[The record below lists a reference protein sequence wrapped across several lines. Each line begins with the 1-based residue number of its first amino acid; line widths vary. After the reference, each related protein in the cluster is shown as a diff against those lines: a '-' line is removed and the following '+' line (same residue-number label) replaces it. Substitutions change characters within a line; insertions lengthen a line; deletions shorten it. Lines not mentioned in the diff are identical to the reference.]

1 MNSPEPRQAVAAR
14 CGNRADVHHAGLLL
28 QRKCACGS
36 TTASLTDECSD
47 CKTAKRL
54 QTRLAIGASHD
65 PLEHEADR
73 IADQVLAEPGPAAV
87 RRAQPQIQRAGA
99 PGAGSGSVAPAS
111 VERVLAGA
119 GRPLEPALAQ
129 DMEQRFGHDFSRV
142 RVHSGPSAD
151 ESVRAVDAHAYTV
164 GHDIVFGAGRFAPA
178 THAGR
183 HLLAHELTHVV
194 QQQGHMPAAV
204 QRAPAVATPAK
215 GVTIS
220 AIDMKSTDPNCEYEK
235 GEEAAANGPQGI
247 LPNDIER
254 AEFFGMEPADAVVV
268 ADFRPGDGELR
279 PSTEATLRKFWL
291 PQFDRKT
298 LGGFEIVGFNDCV
311 GWESSNKSLRQ
322 RRAQALSRL
331 LPGAATATASYDE
344 YLVPNTSQ
352 RTRALNRAVIIRP
365 KAKVAPP
372 PPAPKAH
379 ETTIKKEEPD
389 TKNCSPGQRDQLS
402 IAFPAAKLMAQ
413 RALAAVHSQDKGP
426 VITFLLERYFG
437 PDAMSHLPE
446 IHAGFAK
453 ILAGWKDW
461 DSRFDCEK
469 QAEEHCP
476 NKDAHL
482 ITLAYVMKQRNIFS
496 PNSAHGT
503 VHVCEEAFKSPG
515 DMQKLSVTLLHE
527 LSHRLDNTN
536 DEKYCFASDGW
547 CSSLGIKAAIDNA
560 DSYAQFAR
568 EIFNASM

>member
-1 MNSPEPRQAVAAR
+1 LGV
-14 CGNRADVHHAGLLL
+14 
-28 QRKCACGS
+28 
-36 TTASLTDECSD
+36 
-47 CKTAKRL
+47 
-54 QTRLAIGASHD
+54 GASHD
-65 PLEHEADR
+65 PLEQEADR
-73 IADQVLAEPGPAAV
+73 VADQVLSEPGPAAV
-87 RRAQPQIQRAGA
+87 GRAQPRIQRAGA
-99 PGAGSGSVAPAS
+99 PGAGGGGAAPAS

-119 GRPLEPALAQ
+119 GRPLDASLAQ
-129 DMEQRFGHDFSRV
+129 DMGQRFGHDFSRV

-151 ESVRAVDAHAYTV
+151 ESAQAVNAHAYTV
-164 GHDIVFGAGRFAPA
+164 GHDIVFAAGRFAPA
-178 THAGR
+178 TRAGR

-194 QQQGHMPAAV
+194 QQGHGPASV
-204 QRAPAVATPAK
+204 QRAPTGETPAK
-215 GVTIS
+215 GVTVGS
-220 AIDMKSTDPNCEYEK
+220 VDVKSTDPNCEYEK
-235 GEEAAANGPQGI
+235 GEEAAADAPQGI
-247 LPNDIER
+247 LPYDIER
-254 AEFFGMEPADAVVV
+254 AEFFGMVPADAMVV

-279 PSTEATLRKFWL
+279 PSTEGDLRKFWL
-291 PQFDRKT
+291 PQFDKKT

-352 RTRALNRAVIIRP
+352 RARALNRAVIVRP
-365 KAKVAPP
+365 KAKVAAP
-372 PPAPKAH
+372 PPAPKER
-379 ETTIKKEEPD
+379 ETTIKKEAPE
-389 TKNCSPGQRDQLS
+389 TKNCSDDQRDQLS

-413 RALAAVHSQDKGP
+413 RALAAVYSQDKGP

-437 PDAMSHLPE
+437 PDAMSQLPE

-453 ILAGWKDW
+453 MLAGWVDW

-476 NKDAHL
+476 NKDPHL
-482 ITLAYVMKQRNIFS
+482 VTLAYVMKRRHVFS
-496 PNSAHGT
+496 PASAYGT
-503 VHVCEEAFKSPG
+503 VHVCEEAFAHPD
-515 DMQKLSVTLLHE
+515 DMQKLAATLLHE
-527 LSHRLDNTN
+527 LSHRLDNT
-536 DEKYCFASDGW
+536 DDKKYCFASDGW